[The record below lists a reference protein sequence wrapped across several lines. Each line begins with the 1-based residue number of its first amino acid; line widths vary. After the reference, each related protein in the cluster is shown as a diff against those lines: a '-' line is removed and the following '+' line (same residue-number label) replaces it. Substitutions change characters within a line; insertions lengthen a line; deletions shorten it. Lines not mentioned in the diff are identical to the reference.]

1 MVCLKTEYIAD
12 YLMLESP
19 LFADNYRVSEAALFH
34 NKEGGPG
41 LPQKRKTPA
50 ENVVRTCILKRCSQV
65 RCSDISG
72 VHLQVR

>member
-41 LPQKRKTPA
+41 
-50 ENVVRTCILKRCSQV
+50 
-65 RCSDISG
+65 
-72 VHLQVR
+72 